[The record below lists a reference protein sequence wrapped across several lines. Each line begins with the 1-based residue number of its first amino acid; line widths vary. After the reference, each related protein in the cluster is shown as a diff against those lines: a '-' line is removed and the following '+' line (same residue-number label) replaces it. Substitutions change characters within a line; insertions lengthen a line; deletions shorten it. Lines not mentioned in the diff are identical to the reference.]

1 MPEASTPEP
10 RASQQGA
17 PTLEEKIAFLSR
29 PDAYPSGAG
38 SVSIRETHMSIVFMV
53 GDRVYKLKK
62 PVRFPYLD
70 FSTLDRRAAACRAEL
85 LLNRRLA
92 PDVYLGVAPLAMSP
106 RGLAIGGEGPAVEW
120 LVAMRRLDENDALE
134 AAILGGRVE
143 PAQADRVAVM
153 LAAFYGHARRLH
165 VRAEV
170 HLAKWA
176 KALAANARVLRDPR
190 LGLPQGIIRR
200 IERTQQDF
208 LARRAPLLVERLYE
222 RRIVDAHGDLRPEH
236 IWLRNPVTIT
246 DCLEFDARLRALDP
260 LEELAFLHLECER
273 LGARWVGDRIRR
285 RLSRQLGDDPRN
297 GLFDFYRCHR
307 ALLRARLTIAHLLDP
322 APRTPDKWPRLAR
335 EHLNLAA
342 ASARRVEGLLRRP
355 SGRPAARRREAGR

>member
-153 LAAFYGHARRLH
+153 LAASMATRVASMSARKSIWPNGPKPSPRTRACSRSAPRPAAGDHSADRTDAARLSGAA
-165 VRAEV
+165 RA
-170 HLAKWA
+170 A
-176 KALAANARVLRDPR
+176 
-190 LGLPQGIIRR
+190 
-200 IERTQQDF
+200 
-208 LARRAPLLVERLYE
+208 ARRAALRAAH
-222 RRIVDAHGDLRPEH
+222 RRCARRSSPEH

-335 EHLNLAA
+335 EHLDLAA